1 MQRRSGFRVQGA
13 GCRGQGSEFRVQGS
27 GDGVQCSRCRVQGA
41 GRGTLLVAP
50 PPAELA
56 VAMLVRLP

>member
-1 MQRRSGFRVQGA
+1 MQGA
-13 GCRGQGSEFRVQGS
+13 GVRVQSS
-27 GDGVQCSRCRVQGA
+27 GYRVQESGFSVQGQCSRCRVQGA
-41 GRGTLLVAP
+41 GRGTLLVAS